1 MCMES
6 EALKEINELKAQVN
20 ALRDGVTWFNRSGGD
35 LTKLLTA
42 YIDTPAQC
50 LKQHNIALLKSIA
63 DEFINS
69 NQSCEH
75 ILASRIHSLE
85 LDNAIR

>member
-20 ALRDGVTWFNRSGGD
+20 AWDEAYSNYVYRDSDDKFLDMFIS
-35 LTKLLTA
+35 
-42 YIDTPAQC
+42 TPKQC
-50 LKQHNIALLKSIA
+50 LKQHNIALLQSIA

-69 NQSCEH
+69 NQSCEL
-75 ILASRIHSLE
+75 ILASRIHSME
-85 LDNAIR
+85 CEDD